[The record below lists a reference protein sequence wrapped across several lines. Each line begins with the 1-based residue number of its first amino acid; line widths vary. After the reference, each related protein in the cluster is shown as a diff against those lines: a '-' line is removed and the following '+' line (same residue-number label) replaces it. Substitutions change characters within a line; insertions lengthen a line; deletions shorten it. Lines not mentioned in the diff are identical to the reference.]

1 MRKAENLIN
10 ILNKKSFDYKNFLQ
24 KVKGWLMP
32 GLGVKRWILIILIGT
47 TLIGVGLG
55 VLILDFYRNAPSTW
69 WLPIISAISLRI
81 LPRLI
86 RVIIF
91 GGIGLGILFYG
102 IWKLNRALMKP
113 FVRPGDNVADVLRQ
127 HRIRD
132 RGPKIIAIGGGHGL
146 ATLLRGLKLYSYNIT
161 AIVTVADDGGSSG
174 VLRKQMGVLPPGDIR
189 NCLAALSDDEA
200 LMGQLFQYRYPES
213 GSFQGHTFG
222 NLFISTLAE
231 ITGSFEYAVAE
242 SGKIL
247 AVHGQVLPATLHDV
261 QLQAD
266 IRLPNSLNEVRVLG
280 ESNIPESS
288 GKIRRVWLEPNNP
301 PAFPKAIQAILNAD
315 IIVTGPGSIFT
326 SILPNLLV
334 PDITAAIRA
343 SRALK
348 IFVVNIATQ
357 TGETDDLDCSDHVQ
371 IIEDHVNRNLFDVI
385 ICNDNY
391 EERLPGNI
399 QWVKMRNNLRQEHN
413 LYSTN
418 LVDQL
423 NPARHDSQKLAQ
435 VILEL
440 FQEKT
445 GPLVE

>member
-1 MRKAENLIN
+1 MKL
-10 ILNKKSFDYKNFLQ
+10 KS
-24 KVKGWLMP
+24 WLVP
-32 GLGVKRWILIILIGT
+32 GLGVKRWIVIILIGT

-55 VLILDFYRNAPSTW
+55 VFILDIYRNAPATW
-69 WLPIISAISLRI
+69 FLPIISAISLRI
-81 LPRLI
+81 LPRLL
-86 RVIIF
+86 RVFIF

-102 IWKLNRALMKP
+102 IWGLNQALMKP
-113 FVRPGDNVADVLRQ
+113 FLRPGDNIVNVLRL

-132 RGPKIIAIGGGHGL
+132 RGPKITALGGGHGL
-146 ATLLRGLKLYSYNIT
+146 ATILRGLKAYTFNLT

-174 VLRKQMGVLPPGDIR
+174 LLRKQLGVLPPGDIR

-200 LMGQLFQYRYPES
+200 LMGQLFQYRFTES
-213 GSFQGHTFG
+213 GGFQGHSFG
-222 NLFISTLAE
+222 NLLISTLAE
-231 ITGSFEYAVAE
+231 ITGSFEQAVAE

-266 IRLPNSLNEVRVLG
+266 IQLPNFSNEVRVQG
-280 ESNIPESS
+280 ESKIPESI
-288 GKIRRVWLEPNNP
+288 GKIKRVWLEPNTP

-315 IIVTGPGSIFT
+315 IIVVGPGSLYT

-348 IFVVNIATQ
+348 IFVINIATQ
-357 TGETDDLDCSDHVQ
+357 AGETDEMNCLDHIRVVEEHVGQ
-371 IIEDHVNRNLFDVI
+371 NLFDI
-385 ICNDNY
+385 ILCNQNY
-391 EERLPGNI
+391 LEKLPPDS
-399 QWVKMRNNLRQEHN
+399 QWVVVGDNLDQKYN
-413 LYSTN
+413 IYSADF
-418 LVDQL
+418 VDNL

>member
-1 MRKAENLIN
+1 MI
-10 ILNKKSFDYKNFLQ
+10 
-24 KVKGWLMP
+24 P
-32 GLGVKRWILIILIGT
+32 GLGVKRWILIILVGT

-69 WLPIISAISLRI
+69 WLPIISAVSLRI
-81 LPRLI
+81 LPRLM
-86 RVIIF
+86 RVLIF
-91 GGIGLGILFYG
+91 GGIGFAILFYG

-113 FVRPGDNVADVLRQ
+113 FLRPGDNIVDALRQ
-127 HRIRD
+127 HRIKD
-132 RGPKIIAIGGGHGL
+132 RGPKIVAIGGGHGL
-146 ATLLRGLKLYSYNIT
+146 ATLLRGLKTYTYNIT
-161 AIVTVADDGGSSG
+161 AVVTVADDGGSSG
-174 VLRKQMGVLPPGDIR
+174 VLRKQTGVLPPGDIR

-200 LMGQLFQYRYPES
+200 LMGQLFQYRFAES
-213 GSFQGHTFG
+213 GGLQGHTFG

-231 ITGSFEYAVAE
+231 ITGSFEQAVAE

-266 IRLPNSLNEVRVLG
+266 IRLPNSVNEVRIQG
-280 ESNIPESS
+280 ESKIPESS
-288 GKIRRVWLEPNNP
+288 GSIRRVWLEPNSP
-301 PAFPKAIQAILNAD
+301 PAFPKVIQSILNSD
-315 IIVTGPGSIFT
+315 IIIVGPGSLFT

-334 PDITAAIRA
+334 PDLTAAIKA

-357 TGETDDLDCSDHVQ
+357 TGETDQMDCHDHIR
-371 IIEDHVNRNLFDVI
+371 IIEGHSSENLFDVI
-385 ICNDNY
+385 LCNHNY
-391 EERLPGNI
+391 QGFLPEKI
-399 QWVKMRNNLRQEHN
+399 QWVMMDKDVERKNN
-413 LYSTN
+413 LYSAD
-418 LVDQL
+418 LIDPL
-423 NPARHDSQKLAQ
+423 NPGRHDSQKLAQ